1 MPDTLLPPGEPI
13 SARYNEPRWFEPVL
27 TAPDAAAPLPVGF
40 TEFLVVPTPNPR
52 RADAAIWREAD
63 WIGFVGAPESPAIAG
78 DDAGDEAT
86 AAPAIAESVDEPQP
100 AAAENRPAALTARLG
115 VGIGRLLRL
124 GGGAAS
130 VGVLAVFLYQ
140 GGERLAGFG
149 GAPPPPPAA
158 IAARLQPAAPAVAPN
173 QPPAR
178 AVPPDSAASRF
189 LDLAVAGEPA
199 AQYDLA
205 VLYASGTGVAQDP
218 GAAASW
224 FREAALAGN
233 LPAAF
238 NLGVMYERGIGVA
251 PDMDEAVS
259 WYRRAAARYYP
270 AAEYNLALAYAE
282 GRGTP
287 QDWVAAA
294 RWYRQAA
301 LQQVVAAMVNF
312 AILCETGE
320 GIERSLP
327 DAYAWYRA
335 AARRG
340 DTEAEKRSRDLFQQL
355 AGVDKGRAVMLA
367 ASVADALQEPA
378 PAAPPAA
385 VGAAGQTR
393 AAPRPASP
401 AGGSAL
407 RAAPGARQPPG

>member
-1 MPDTLLPPGEPI
+1 MVGLAQL
-13 SARYNEPRWFEPVL
+13 
-27 TAPDAAAPLPVGF
+27 AAGRIRSRIVEHALRIALELCGQ
-40 TEFLVVPTPNPR
+40 R
-52 RADAAIWREAD
+52 RIPQRAQRFVQRE
-63 WIGFVGAPESPAIAG
+63 
-78 DDAGDEAT
+78 
-86 AAPAIAESVDEPQP
+86 
-100 AAAENRPAALTARLG
+100 RTARGLDTALDTG
-115 VGIGRLLRL
+115 
-124 GGGAAS
+124 S
-130 VGVLAVFLYQ
+130 
-140 GGERLAGFG
+140 
-149 GAPPPPPAA
+149 
-158 IAARLQPAAPAVAPN
+158 
-173 QPPAR
+173 
-178 AVPPDSAASRF
+178 SR
-189 LDLAVAGEPA
+189 
-199 AQYDLA
+199 
-205 VLYASGTGVAQDP
+205 
-218 GAAASW
+218 
-224 FREAALAGN
+224 AALAGN